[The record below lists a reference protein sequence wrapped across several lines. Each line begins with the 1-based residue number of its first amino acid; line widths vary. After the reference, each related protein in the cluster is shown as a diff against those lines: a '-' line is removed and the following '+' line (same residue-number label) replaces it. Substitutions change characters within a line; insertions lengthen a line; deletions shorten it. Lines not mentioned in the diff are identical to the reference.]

1 MANIDHGSLTLS
13 LGMVPLLLDDN
24 ASAHKSHVGLAAVRE
39 REFEEKCAIH
49 RILLTRHHL
58 ITV

>member
-1 MANIDHGSLTLS
+1 
-13 LGMVPLLLDDN
+13 MVPLLLDDN